1 MHRTLVFFLSSLIVT
16 GALNFEE
23 AWAQTRT
30 QAVQVSAANSLG
42 MKFVKIPA
50 GEFFMGSDESVASLQ
65 KDFPQLEIKRL
76 DELSDEMP
84 LHRVQISRPFEL
96 GQTEVTRAQFEQ
108 FLTLSGY
115 VPESIRDKTGGYGY
129 SPHHDRT
136 RPEKSDAFAGRDP
149 AYSWQQP
156 GFEQG
161 HDHPVVNVT
170 WHDAM
175 ALAKW
180 LSQKEG
186 VIYRLP
192 TEAEWEYACRAGTQT
207 EYFFGDDSRKLEE
220 FACFGE
226 EVAVVVAEGVV
237 RVDHGDLFAEVL
249 RDPRGHGGDLR
260 AHVRDA
266 GLHGPAVQHAR
277 GDVVAFG
284 TDEVGDLQLARA
296 GGRAD
301 DDVREEGAEDQVAAR
316 LGGEFFHHFGTTLGI
331 GRVVFEDDLD
341 GAAIDAAGIVHDLER
356 GLRGAFIPAAIGGA
370 DASAVQL
377 EAQLDMAQGLD
388 GGPVE
393 ELARVERAA
402 HEALRALLDHR
413 VFDADGRLHHCTED
427 APFEMALCV

>member
-1 MHRTLVFFLSSLIVT
+1 MHRTLVFFLSSLICS

-23 AWAQTRT
+23 AWAQTRP

-42 MKFVKIPA
+42 MKFVRIPA

-108 FLTLSGY
+108 FLKLSGY

-129 SPHHDRT
+129 STQHDLT
-136 RPEKSDAFAGRDP
+136 RPEKSDAFAGRDL

-186 VIYRLP
+186 VTYRLP
-192 TEAEWEYACRAGTQT
+192 TEAEWEYACKAGTQT
-207 EYFFGDDSRKLEE
+207 RYPHGNDPQAL
-220 FACFGE
+220 
-226 EVAVVVAEGVV
+226 V
-237 RVDHGDLFAEVL
+237 RWAN
-249 RDPRGHGGDLR
+249 
-260 AHVRDA
+260 
-266 GLHGPAVQHAR
+266 
-277 GDVVAFG
+277 
-284 TDEVGDLQLARA
+284 
-296 GGRAD
+296 
-301 DDVREEGAEDQVAAR
+301 
-316 LGGEFFHHFGTTLGI
+316 
-331 GRVVFEDDLD
+331 VF
-341 GAAIDAAGIVHDLER
+341 
-356 GLRGAFIPAAIGGA
+356 
-370 DASAVQL
+370 DASATPHWIRWQDKALAGNDGHAFTSPVASYPPNAFGL
-377 EAQLDMAQGLD
+377 HDMVGNAWEWVSDHYADNYYKTSPAIDPQGPNAGHLKVRR
-388 GGPVE
+388 GGSWHTWPIY
-393 ELARVERAA
+393 ARCSYRNINAPDSRYTLLGMRL
-402 HEALRALLDHR
+402 LREVA
-413 VFDADGRLHHCTED
+413 E
-427 APFEMALCV
+427 